1 MTKPLSPAAREIDQ
15 IIGDLHDLPMRD
27 VVAAA
32 IRALADQAGSVKH
45 WHVDQLRAI
54 AAELEGGA
62 TGTTSQEAPGLSPRE
77 VEAQEAF
84 TEMRDEILN
93 LSDGLEVNQV
103 LCIIDNH
110 TPEWV

>member
-1 MTKPLSPAAREIDQ
+1 MAKPLSPAAREIDQ

-32 IRALADQAGSVKH
+32 IHVLADQAGSAKH

-62 TGTTSQEAPGLSPRE
+62 TTTTTPQEA
-77 VEAQEAF
+77 Q
-84 TEMRDEILN
+84 
-93 LSDGLEVNQV
+93 
-103 LCIIDNH
+103 
-110 TPEWV
+110 